1 MLDTCGESP
10 RTGVDCYALP
20 FAPGGNSIVH
30 QHAGKSWPHG
40 PRQLVRSLAWLRL
53 CAIAGQGLTI
63 AFVVLV
69 LDLSIPVGALCAGIA
84 VLAAFSVL
92 AYWRLTQQARIAAWE
107 PVAHIAVD
115 TLVLGYLLYLTGGAS
130 NPFISLLVMPITLA
144 ATALPLRSVSI
155 VAVFS
160 VGTYLFLMRHFVPLP
175 QVSGEGASGV
185 FNLHLTGMAISFAI
199 TAGMLGFF
207 IARLARALRAQQ
219 AEAEHERERALR
231 DQGILAIATQA
242 ASTAHELN
250 TPLSTMRTLLGELA
264 RESGHQ
270 PTLAADIE
278 LLISQADRCR
288 DILRQL
294 VKVGSNQLSG
304 VAERMSVGRLFD
316 STRDSFA
323 LLRPEVEVDSSLDP
337 ALATRL
343 IDVVPALQHALVNLL
358 NNAADA
364 SRACGESRVEL
375 RVGKELE
382 SLSVEV
388 RDFGKGMRESDRST
402 AGMHFQTTKQDG
414 LGLGLALANATADRY
429 GGSLLANPA
438 VGGGT
443 RLRLLLPLKTL
454 DNFAHES

>member
-1 MLDTCGESP
+1 MHAGIFA
-10 RTGVDCYALP
+10 DCRLICSRNVIAGDAL
-20 FAPGGNSIVH
+20 VL

-63 AFVVLV
+63 AFVTWV
-69 LDLSIPVGALCAGIA
+69 LDLPIPVGSLCAGIA
-84 VLAAFSVL
+84 MLAVFSVL
-92 AYWRLTQQARIAAWE
+92 AFWRLRQRTRIAAWE

-155 VAVFS
+155 VAVLS
-160 VGTYLFLMRHFVPLP
+160 VGTYFFLMHHSQALP
-175 QVSGEGASGV
+175 QVSGEGASGL

-264 RESGHQ
+264 RESAQ
-270 PTLAADIE
+270 QETLAADVE

-304 VAERMSVGRLFD
+304 VAERLSVARLFD

-323 LLRPEVEVDSSLDP
+323 LLRPEVEVEFRLDP
-337 ALATRL
+337 DLAQRS
-343 IDVVPALQHALVNLL
+343 IEVVPALQHALVNLL

-364 SRACGESRVEL
+364 SRACGNTRVEL
-375 RVGKELE
+375 VVGRDRE
-382 SLSVEV
+382 SLAIDV
-388 RDFGKGMRESDRST
+388 RDHGKGMREADLSS
-402 AGMHFQTTKQDG
+402 AGMRFQTTKQHG

-429 GGSLLANPA
+429 GGSLVAYPA
-438 VGGGT
+438 TGGGT

-454 DNFAHES
+454 DNFTHES